1 MQRSLIN
8 YFTVELQSRK
18 VKVMCSQMQWWIT
31 FMSWPF
37 IQLESCSMR
46 TKLIHPLLAVF
57 VSTLV
62 NIQTGISSGNL
73 LFKLLGWNLFTVWW
87 MPDGIK
93 TFSTHFINGKR
104 VDHYNLYLGLKAQ
117 SMRVSCFLQHFQHQ
131 QHESLSSLTSR
142 SSMLLD
148 LIVTSFHSYRVNA
161 SNHLSIEIHKTFFFF
176 HLDTTSHCRVSGY
189 THTADRHT
197 AVAPFRIWPQ
207 HPVQC

>member
-46 TKLIHPLLAVF
+46 TKLIHPLLAAF

-117 SMRVSCFLQHFQHQ
+117 SMRVSCFLQHFSTSNM
-131 QHESLSSLTSR
+131 SLYQAWLPEAPRYWISYN
-142 SSMLLD
+142 LL
-148 LIVTSFHSYRVNA
+148 
-161 SNHLSIEIHKTFFFF
+161 
-176 HLDTTSHCRVSGY
+176 
-189 THTADRHT
+189 
-197 AVAPFRIWPQ
+197 PQ
-207 HPVQC
+207 LRGECI